1 METEHLFLLL
11 IGYAIATTM
20 ILTIWAGRRTMAA
33 PATVVLQNGTEVDDG
48 SCLVPLVLLAVVTVI
63 ILVMLGI

>member
-1 METEHLFLLL
+1 METDHLFLLL

-33 PATVVLQNGTEVDDG
+33 PATVVLQNGTEVSDAG
-48 SCLVPLVLLAVVTVI
+48 CLVPLVLLAVVTVI
-63 ILVMLGI
+63 ILVLLGI